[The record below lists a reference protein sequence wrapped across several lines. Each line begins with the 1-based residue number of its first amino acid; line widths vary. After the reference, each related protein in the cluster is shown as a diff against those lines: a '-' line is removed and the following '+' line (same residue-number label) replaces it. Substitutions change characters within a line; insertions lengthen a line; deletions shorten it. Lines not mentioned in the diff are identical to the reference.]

1 MNRAITTVL
10 LLNVLTACTPNN
22 LPPLT
27 TQGASHMT
35 EQANKDRRY
44 FNIIK
49 IMDVGLFTSN
59 KQAMHEFYTSLK
71 LKHVYADDGISVF
84 NAGEQDINVLTNG
97 DQPDWLGTTQADAT
111 SVGLLVDSID
121 GVVAMLKDKGI
132 EYAGPKPIYRGFIGV
147 RVKDPDGN
155 NIHFL
160 QWPRD

>member
-1 MNRAITTVL
+1 MDLAIPLAIL
-10 LLNVLTACTPNN
+10 LCVLTACAPKHE
-22 LPPLT
+22 PPIT
-27 TQGASHMT
+27 EQGASHVT
-35 EQANKDRRY
+35 EQTKNDRRY
-44 FNIIK
+44 FNVIK
-49 IMDVGLFTSN
+49 VMDVGLFTSN
-59 KQAMHEFYTSLK
+59 KQAMHDFYASLR

-155 NIHFL
+155 NVHFL